1 MLLFREVF
9 DWSVDK
15 FKNYKVFAQYDNNVN
30 FGNVIIRVGTDEIRL
45 YGCNDIVKGTINRRN
60 IKDVKRE
67 LREFY
72 DAKHN

>member
-1 MLLFREVF
+1 MQFKETY
-9 DWSVDK
+9 DWAVSK
-15 FKNYKVFAQYDNNVN
+15 FKNYTVYSQYDSKVD
-30 FGNVIIRVGTDEIRL
+30 FGNAVFKVGIDEVRIF
-45 YGCNDIVKGTINRRN
+45 GCNDIVKGTINRRN